1 MRHSQRWIVGPLVIF
16 VLLLS
21 ACATVEEPDTAGHGG
36 AQIEAIEGTD
46 LVRVTM
52 SESAAERL
60 GMQSTPVRD
69 GGRSAGVSQKVIP
82 YAAVFYGPSGETWTY
97 ISPEPQTFERAPI
110 QIDRI
115 EGERVFL
122 SNGPPSG
129 TEVVTQGAAELFGV
143 ETGIDQ

>member
-1 MRHSQRWIVGPLVIF
+1 MRRSQRWIAGPLVTF

-21 ACATVEEPDTAGHGG
+21 GCATVAEEDTAGHGG

-46 LVRVTM
+46 LVRVTLTD
-52 SESAAERL
+52 SAFERL
-60 GMQSTPVRD
+60 GMESTPVRD
-69 GGRSAGVSQKVIP
+69 AGKSAGLMIP

-110 QIDRI
+110 KIDRI
-115 EGERVFL
+115 KGQRAFL
-122 SNGPPSG
+122 SDGPPSG
-129 TEVVTQGAAELFGV
+129 TEVVTQGSAELFGV

>member
-1 MRHSQRWIVGPLVIF
+1 MRNRQRWTVGPLVMF

-21 ACATVEEPDTAGHGG
+21 ACSPVEEEDTAGHGG

-46 LVRVTM
+46 LVRVTLE
-52 SESAAERL
+52 ESAAERL
-60 GMQSTPVRD
+60 GMESTPVRSA
-69 GGRSAGVSQKVIP
+69 RSGSQMVIP

-97 ISPEPQTFERAPI
+97 ITPEPQIFERAPI

-115 EGERVFL
+115 EGERAYL
-122 SNGPPSG
+122 SDGPPSG
-129 TEVVTQGAAELFGV
+129 TEVVTQGSAELFGI